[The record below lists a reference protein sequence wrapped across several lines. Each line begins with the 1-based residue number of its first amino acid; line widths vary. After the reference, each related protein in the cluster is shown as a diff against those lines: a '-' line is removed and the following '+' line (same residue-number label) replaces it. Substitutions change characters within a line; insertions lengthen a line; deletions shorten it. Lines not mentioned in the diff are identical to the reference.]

1 MSEFE
6 LLAAELK
13 ALTQG
18 ESPNVNTLPMAE
30 DEWYTR
36 PDTVSYG
43 IVSLDFE
50 AGQLHAD
57 GLKMDTA
64 YEGSV
69 DLFSMVRSGAGW
81 ISLITE
87 TLDKHCGGSWNLN
100 SHTYETETG
109 LFHWEW
115 TFQMTNGEV
124 PDPVTPATTEESAVT
139 DGQDGDG

>member
-1 MSEFE
+1 MPEEFTS
-6 LLAAELK
+6 LAEALK
-13 ALTQG
+13 NLTQT
-18 ESPNVNTLPMAE
+18 ENETTVTLPMAE

-50 AGQLHAD
+50 ADPLHGNNVKQD
-57 GLKMDTA
+57 VC

-81 ISLITE
+81 VSLITD
-87 TLDKHCGGSWNLN
+87 TLTEHCDGSWSLN
-100 SHTYETETG
+100 SHTYERETG

-115 TFQMTNGEV
+115 TFEV
-124 PDPVTPATTEESAVT
+124 
-139 DGQDGDG
+139 